1 MTATVADLAREL
13 VGHPKWE
20 WRDGMLALSEA
31 LPFRVT
37 EITTE
42 EGQILLLEGD
52 PDCFINWSTA
62 KTYASVWPDL
72 TDAAT
77 AGCLLAMVHELM
89 ADLEITTPASTPG
102 WSIVWDF
109 TYPAWEPR
117 YPNKAGDGATL
128 GEACARALLALWNQ
142 EQE

>member
-77 AGCLLAMVHELM
+77 AGCLLAMLGDDVQALLHF
-89 ADLEITTPASTPG
+89 TTETRWGVYRNTMDPYMS
-102 WSIVWDF
+102 
-109 TYPAWEPR
+109 
-117 YPNKAGDGATL
+117 NKRGHIGATL